1 MSDKRSAIEER
12 AFDAIPR
19 VKKDHLKDHARQW
32 VGSQRRAPERVDE
45 AGALAIVVL
54 IGGDRLALYP
64 DQGDLLRVVE
74 LDR

>member
-12 AFDAIPR
+12 AFDSIPR
-19 VKKDHLKDHARQW
+19 VTKDHLRAHRKQW
-32 VGSQRRAPERVDE
+32 VGSQRRAPESADE

-54 IGGDRLALYP
+54 IGGDRLALFA
-64 DQGDLLRVVE
+64 DQGELLRVVE